1 MKGCLTLVLMLFCS
15 LTHFSSAQLN
25 PEQNAEAELY
35 RKNKVKTI
43 SFYEYRTSKRTGKGK
58 ITSYTRLDTLGR
70 EIETWSHLKLSLF
83 RSTNYRVFFEYNEN
97 GDVSKRI
104 SYVIE
109 GSDPVITTYIYKY
122 NDQQKITYKKEDARV
137 GELWKHT
144 YDSLGN
150 RIRTQWYFA
159 GDSIKDPFYFIDS
172 FYYAGNQLQVMKR
185 FNPDN
190 SVYFYFT
197 YEYNEQGNCIRE
209 IRHEKDRIT
218 DVWEWTYDE
227 KGSRT
232 HLFYSDKLTGRTNS
246 SDTEYNAQGLRI
258 LSEGKRRIVYEY
270 YFID

>member
-1 MKGCLTLVLMLFCS
+1 MKLCLTFLIIFVCS
-15 LTHFSSAQLN
+15 LTNLSSAQLN

-43 SFYEYRTSKRTGKGK
+43 SFYEYRDAKRHGKGK
-58 ITSYTRLDTLGR
+58 LTSYSRLDTLGR
-70 EIETWSHLKLSLF
+70 EIESWSNLKLSLF
-83 RSTNYRVFFEYNEN
+83 RSTNYQVFFEYNEN

-104 SYVIE
+104 SFVIE
-109 GSDPVITTYIYKY
+109 GSDPLITTYTYRY
-122 NDQQKITYKKEDARV
+122 NDQQKITYKKEDSQF

-159 GDSIKDPFYFIDS
+159 GDSIKNPFYFIDS

-185 FNPDN
+185 FNPDK
-190 SVYFYFT
+190 SLYFYFT

-209 IRHEKDRIT
+209 IRHEKERIT

-227 KGSRT
+227 KGNRT
-232 HLFYSDKLTGRTNS
+232 HGVYSDKLAGTTNS
-246 SDTEYNAQGLRI
+246 SETEYTANGLRT
-258 LSEGKRRIVYEY
+258 LSEGKRKIVYEY
-270 YFID
+270 Y